1 MGFFDRFK
9 KENKAAA
16 KGRTDRT
23 TEKKRKEQEK
33 QRKAKEEE
41 VKRRQFMAVGTA
53 APEKT
58 KEEGKTP
65 EKVAAK
71 KKPQKF
77 DTKQA
82 PRLLIKPI
90 VSEKATALGVNNQ
103 YLFAV
108 AVEANKIEI
117 KKAIKNLYG
126 FTPFKVNIV
135 KVAGKKVR
143 YGATSGRTKK
153 WKKAIITL
161 SPGQKIDVSAA

>member
-9 KENKAAA
+9 KENKEAA
-16 KGRTDRT
+16 KGKTDKAK
-23 TEKKRKEQEK
+23 EKKRKEQEK
-33 QRKAKEEE
+33 QRKTKEEE
-41 VKRRQFMAVGTA
+41 AKKRQFMAVGTA
-53 APEKT
+53 ALEKK
-58 KEEGKTP
+58 KEEEKIP
-65 EKVAAK
+65 EKVAIK
-71 KKPQKF
+71 KKTQKF

-90 VSEKATALGVNNQ
+90 VSEKATALGVNNK

-108 AVEANKIEI
+108 AVKANKIEI

-126 FTPFKVNIV
+126 FTPFKVNII

-143 YGATSGRTKK
+143 YGRSEGRTKK

-161 SPGQKIDVSAA
+161 SPGQKIDLYGA